1 MTYSP
6 NVKEEPVAQGT
17 TTVKPVLK
25 PGPIQL
31 SHEER
36 QALQLS
42 ECSEDKCEQARI
54 DFIRETLAQGKDG
67 FATALPCQCYA
78 CSV

>member
-1 MTYSP
+1 MYSS
-6 NVKEEPVAQGT
+6 NVKEEPGAQDT
-17 TTVKPVLK
+17 STVK

-31 SHEER
+31 SQEER

-42 ECSEDKCEQARI
+42 ECNEDKCEQARLE
-54 DFIRETLAQGKDG
+54 FVRETLAQGKDG
-67 FATALPCQCYA
+67 FTTALPCRCYA

>member
-1 MTYSP
+1 MMYSP
-6 NVKEEPVAQGT
+6 NVKEKPVAQET
-17 TTVKPVLK
+17 STVK

-31 SHEER
+31 SQEER

-42 ECSEDKCEQARI
+42 ECSKDKCEQARI

-67 FATALPCQCYA
+67 FATALQCQSYA